1 MKIGAGGQRN
11 RFIFAPGKQF
21 VIFMLYYRGRKKRI
35 RKKGWN
41 KMNQHMI
48 DNFFLYFVLVFIMKY
63 KNSLHWM
70 CHYSSVEYA
79 KYKLVVRV
87 NSFCNVELVKMLI

>member
-1 MKIGAGGQRN
+1 
-11 RFIFAPGKQF
+11 
-21 VIFMLYYRGRKKRI
+21 
-35 RKKGWN
+35 
-41 KMNQHMI
+41 MI